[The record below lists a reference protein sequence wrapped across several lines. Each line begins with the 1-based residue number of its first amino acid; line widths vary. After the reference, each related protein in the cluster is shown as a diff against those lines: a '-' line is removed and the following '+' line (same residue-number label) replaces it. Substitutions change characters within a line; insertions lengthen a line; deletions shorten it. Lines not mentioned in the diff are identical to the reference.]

1 MGKPY
6 YQVTPGPGRITG
18 PGDGYTVAT
27 LSPYRGSPMRRTL
40 FLLTLAAVLPA
51 TVVAQTP
58 DFSGTWKINMI
69 KSDAAPQGR
78 GGQQMDMSS
87 MMLTITQ
94 TAEMITIVQTGMGQ
108 ELTTSY
114 YLDGRESTNQARRGE
129 MKSTSKWDGAKL
141 VTNGSATF
149 NGPNGEMTMTMKDV
163 RELSKDG
170 TTMTVTSTT
179 DSPMGQRTRKTVFD
193 KQ

>member
-1 MGKPY
+1 
-6 YQVTPGPGRITG
+6 
-18 PGDGYTVAT
+18 
-27 LSPYRGSPMRRTL
+27 MRRTL